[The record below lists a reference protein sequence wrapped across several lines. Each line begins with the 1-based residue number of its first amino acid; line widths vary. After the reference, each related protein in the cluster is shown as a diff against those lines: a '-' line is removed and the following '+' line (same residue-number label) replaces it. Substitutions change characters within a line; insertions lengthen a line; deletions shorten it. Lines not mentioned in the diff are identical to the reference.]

1 MESNVAT
8 SWAERKKEALRA
20 EIIDAAFA
28 EFAERG
34 YHQTGIAD
42 IARRLGI
49 GHGTFYNHFS
59 NKREILEHVVD
70 EVVDKITGAL
80 EAENAPEAATTLEE
94 YREQANRI
102 AAALTAIIDAD
113 PRVARML
120 LLEATSIDSE
130 MTARLLGLLEEGGR
144 ISTGYLRNGVDR
156 GFLRGDLDV
165 EVTADAVVGMILAA
179 ALRSLRTPLD
189 LEDRVRFNEGIIR
202 LLVDGIAA
210 R

>member
-1 MESNVAT
+1 MEPNVAT
-8 SWAERKKEALRA
+8 SWAERKKEALRT
-20 EIIDAAFA
+20 EIVDAAFD

-42 IARRLGI
+42 IAKRLGI

-70 EVVDKITGAL
+70 EVVEKITAAL

-94 YREQANRI
+94 YREQSHRI
-102 AAALTAIIDAD
+102 AAALTAIIEAD

-120 LLEATSIDSE
+120 LLEATSIDPE

-144 ISTGYLRNGVDR
+144 VSAGYLQNGVDR
-156 GFLRGDLDV
+156 GFLRSDLDV
-165 EVTADAVVGMILAA
+165 EVTADAIVGMILAA

-189 LEDRVRFNEGIIR
+189 LEDRRRFDEGIIR
-202 LLVDGIAA
+202 LLTDGIAA

>member
-1 MESNVAT
+1 MESNIAT
-8 SWAERKKEALRA
+8 SWAERKRAALRA

-42 IARRLGI
+42 IAKRLGI
-49 GHGTFYNHFS
+49 GHGTFYNHFA

-70 EVVDKITGAL
+70 ELVDKITAAL
-80 EAENAPEAATTLEE
+80 EAENAPEAATTLDE
-94 YREQANRI
+94 YRAQAHRI
-102 AAALTAIIDAD
+102 AEALTAIIEAD

-120 LLEATSIDSE
+120 LLEATSIDAE
-130 MTARLLGLLEEGGR
+130 MTARLLGLLEQGA
-144 ISTGYLRNGVDR
+144 IVSAAYLRNGVER
-156 GFLRGDLDV
+156 GFLRPDLDV
-165 EVTADAVVGMILAA
+165 EVTAEAVVGMILAG

-189 LEDRVRFNEGIIR
+189 LDDRRRFDEGIIR
-202 LLVDGIAA
+202 LLTEGIAA

>member
-1 MESNVAT
+1 MESNVAP

-42 IARRLGI
+42 IAKRLGI
-49 GHGTFYNHFS
+49 GHGTFYNHFA

-70 EVVDKITGAL
+70 DVVERITGAL
-80 EAENAPEAATTLEE
+80 EAENAPEAVTTLDE
-94 YREQANRI
+94 YREQAHRI
-102 AAALTAIIDAD
+102 AAALTAIVEAD

-120 LLEATSIDSE
+120 LLEATSIDAE
-130 MTARLLGLLEEGGR
+130 MTSRLLGLLEEAGR
-144 ISTGYLRNGVDR
+144 ISAAYLQNGVDQ
-156 GFLRGDLDV
+156 GFLRPDLDV
-165 EVTADAVVGMILAA
+165 EATADAIVGMILGG

-189 LEDRVRFNEGIIR
+189 LDDRRRFDEGLIR
-202 LLVDGIAA
+202 LLIEGIAV